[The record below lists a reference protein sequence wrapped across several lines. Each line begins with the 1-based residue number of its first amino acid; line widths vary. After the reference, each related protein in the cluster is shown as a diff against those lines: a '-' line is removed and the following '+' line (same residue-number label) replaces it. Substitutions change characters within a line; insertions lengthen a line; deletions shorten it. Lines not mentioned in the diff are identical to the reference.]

1 MSRKNFQVATDK
13 GQTPTQ
19 DTKHVFATINA
30 KKDKTPTGKVK
41 TLKDKDAL
49 KKQREEDYINFR
61 VNALKRRAK
70 RMGLTEEQTKVKVE
84 ELLKQIKE
92 PNNYM
97 ILIMFNPDNTAMLNE
112 MLKNEGLA
120 YAIQGRG
127 YMWIEGE
134 QDVLDIVRGFD
145 IPGAKIHPYVKKKPP
160 IIPLHDFEK
169 SDGKTRINAN
179 GKRVSIKKRTKA
191 EKKAAAKA
199 AKNIRKSLTRIKG
212 RNTNVDELLQNSRR
226 GIMCFRKRV
235 NEMRKSK
242 AQRAEEKAAR
252 KAAGIKR
259 KAYTGPFTGKT
270 AAEKKEIS
278 AKMKDHAK
286 AVKAARIA
294 SKKASGTTIP
304 MNAEKASEGSKKAS
318 TGIKKAA

>member
-1 MSRKNFQVATDK
+1 MARRPDNIFNLNIIKMSRKNFQVATDK

-19 DTKHVFATINA
+19 DTKHVFATVNA

-179 GKRVSIKKRTKA
+179 GKRVSMKKRTKA
-191 EKKAAAKA
+191 EKKALAKA
-199 AKNIRKSLTRIKG
+199 AKKARKDANNIKKRLGKEYMK
-212 RNTNVDELLQNSRR
+212 
-226 GIMCFRKRV
+226 FRKRC
-235 NEMRKSK
+235 NIAALPK
-242 AQRAEEKAAR
+242 AEKARLKAER
-252 KAAGIKR
+252 KAAGKVVHM
-259 KAYTGPFTGKT
+259 KA
-270 AAEKKEIS
+270 
-278 AKMKDHAK
+278 
-286 AVKAARIA
+286 
-294 SKKASGTTIP
+294 KKASVSP
-304 MNAEKASEGSKKAS
+304 KKAS
-318 TGIKKAA
+318 TMKKAA

>member
-19 DTKHVFATINA
+19 NTKHIFATVNA

-49 KKQREEDYINFR
+49 KKQREDDYINFR

-84 ELLKQIKE
+84 ELLKQMKE

-97 ILIMFNPDNTAMLNE
+97 ILILFNPDNTAMLNE

-120 YAIQGRG
+120 YTMQGRG
-127 YMWIEGE
+127 YMYIEGE

-145 IPGAKIHPYVKKKPP
+145 IPGAKIHPYVKRKPP
-160 IIPLHDFEK
+160 ILPVQEPPK
-169 SDGKTRINAN
+169 ST
-179 GKRVSIKKRTKA
+179 KKPKIKA

-199 AKNIRKSLTRIKG
+199 AKKACKDANNIKKRVGKEYMK
-212 RNTNVDELLQNSRR
+212 
-226 GIMCFRKRV
+226 FRKRC
-235 NEMRKSK
+235 NIAALPK
-242 AQRAEEKAAR
+242 AEKARLKAER
-252 KAAGIKR
+252 KASSKVVHM
-259 KAYTGPFTGKT
+259 KA
-270 AAEKKEIS
+270 
-278 AKMKDHAK
+278 
-286 AVKAARIA
+286 
-294 SKKASGTTIP
+294 KKASVSP
-304 MNAEKASEGSKKAS
+304 KKAS
-318 TGIKKAA
+318 MTKKAA